1 MSPMSSEEAT
11 DFHPLVAVD
20 DWGELSRR
28 YQVLADVLRLP
39 GDGTLRLV
47 RPEGWVA
54 VPSEDFDHD
63 DLPSLVA
70 QCEEEA
76 RQWLWG
82 LTLEE
87 LAWKDPHRSWP
98 AGFEVP
104 ATLAGLQAF
113 LSTIAVLHYALLPH
127 EAAWTV
133 LSLGRADC
141 SVVLGTPETVERLLQ
156 RPVER
161 AFAEFEAY
169 ADEWRGTSPG
179 TAEEL
184 STILVALRDGYLS
197 LAPGEVLSL
206 EAPWATWRPPTAG

>member
-1 MSPMSSEEAT
+1 MRTSTISEALT
-11 DFHPLVAVD
+11 GTG
-20 DWGELSRR
+20 GED
-28 YQVLADVLRLP
+28 QVLADVLRLP

-113 LSTIAVLHYALLPH
+113 LSTIAVLHYA
-127 EAAWTV
+127 
-133 LSLGRADC
+133 D
-141 SVVLGTPETVERLLQ
+141 
-156 RPVER
+156 
-161 AFAEFEAY
+161 
-169 ADEWRGTSPG
+169 DWRGTSPG

-184 STILVALRDGYLS
+184 SAILVALRDGYLS
-197 LAPGEVLSL
+197 LTPGEVLSL